1 LYKSDFRISNKT
13 KAMAGGEKMKPVQDE
28 EKIDRRVRKTRRA
41 LREAMENLIAEKG
54 YDQVTIE
61 ELTER
66 ADIGR
71 TTFYLHYSAKQDLL
85 LEQFD
90 ELLGQLVGQLSEI
103 PLSSWSPQGK
113 VFPAGDHPGSP
124 ISMIFEHAAANED
137 LYRIVLQGEGVDQ
150 ALERLQTMMT
160 NAVNAY
166 LHHKLG
172 DKSEKIIL
180 EIPVD
185 LFGNYFAGALLG
197 VIKWWLE
204 ADQPNTPHEMEDI
217 FFQMFL
223 PGASQVLG
231 MEIE

>member
-1 LYKSDFRISNKT
+1 
-13 KAMAGGEKMKPVQDE
+13 MAGGEKMKPVQDE
-28 EKIDRRVRKTRRA
+28 QKIDRRVRKTRRA
-41 LREAMENLIAEKG
+41 LREAMENLMAEKG

-90 ELLGQLVGQLSEI
+90 ELLDQLVGQLSEI
-103 PLSSWSPQGK
+103 PLSSWNPQGK
-113 VFPAGDHPGSP
+113 VLPAEDHPGRP

-150 ALERLQTMMT
+150 ALGRLQSMMT
-160 NAVNAY
+160 NAVNDY
-166 LHHKLG
+166 LRRKLG
-172 DKSEKIIL
+172 DKSEKMTL

-197 VIKWWLE
+197 AIKWWLE
-204 ADQPNTPHEMEDI
+204 AGRPNTPHEMEDI

-223 PGASQVLG
+223 PGAGQVLG
-231 MEIE
+231 MEIG

>member
-1 LYKSDFRISNKT
+1 
-13 KAMAGGEKMKPVQDE
+13 MKPAQ
-28 EKIDRRVRKTRRA
+28 EKKLQDRRVRRTRRA
-41 LREAMENLIAEKG
+41 LREAMQDLMAEKG
-54 YDQVTIE
+54 YEQVTIE

-90 ELLGQLVGQLSEI
+90 ELLDQLVGQLSDI
-103 PLSSWSPQGK
+103 PLSSWSQQGK
-113 VFPAGDHPGSP
+113 VLPTGKHPGRP

-150 ALERLQTMMT
+150 VSERLQTMMT

-172 DKSEKIIL
+172 DEREKMTL
-180 EIPVD
+180 EFPVD
-185 LFGNYFAGALLG
+185 LFGNYFAGAMLG

-204 ADQPNTPHEMEDI
+204 AGRPYTEEEMEDI

-223 PGASQVLG
+223 PGASQVIG
-231 MEIE
+231 MGLEE